1 MNFYESISVFYDDI
15 FPLTEAKLNFSKT
28 DLPTDAVVLDIGCST
43 GSLAQ
48 ALGQNGY
55 QVHAVDRSPTMIRL
69 ARCNHSHENVHF
81 ATMDM
86 MAIDQYF
93 PEDHFDRIL
102 CLGNTLV
109 HLPDEQALLRFL
121 KKVKALLKPDGE
133 FRIQIIHYDMIMNRG
148 TLGLPP
154 IETPGLTFSRIYQ
167 TRTDGRIDF
176 NTTLHLKDD
185 DKMLENTIPL
195 IPLMKA
201 DLERLLLDAGFT
213 DMKVFGGFD
222 QSPLKETSIPFVCVV
237 K

>member
-15 FPLTEAKLNFSKT
+15 FPLTDAKLNFSKK
-28 DLPTDAVVLDIGCST
+28 DLSVPAVILDIGCST

-48 ALGQNGY
+48 ALGKAGY
-55 QVHAVDRSPTMIRL
+55 QVHAVDKSPTMIRL
-69 ARCNHSHENVHF
+69 ARCNHNHENAHY

-121 KKVKALLKPDGE
+121 KKVKSLLKPDGE
-133 FRIQIIHYDMIMNRG
+133 FRIQMIHYDMIMRRD
-148 TLGLPP
+148 TLGLPA
-154 IETPGLTFSRIYQ
+154 IETPGLKFSRIYQ
-167 TRTDGRIDF
+167 TREDGRINF

-185 DKMLENTIPL
+185 DKILENTIPL

-201 DLERLLLDAGFT
+201 TLEGLLLEAGFT
-213 DMKVFGGFD
+213 DLQVFGGFD
-222 QSPLKETSIPFVCVV
+222 QSPLKDNSIPFVCIA